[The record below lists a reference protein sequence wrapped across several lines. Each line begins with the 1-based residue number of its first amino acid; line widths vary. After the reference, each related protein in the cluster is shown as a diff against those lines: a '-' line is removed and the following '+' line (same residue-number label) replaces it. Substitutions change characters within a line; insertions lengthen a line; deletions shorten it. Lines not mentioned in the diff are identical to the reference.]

1 MLWLAIVNCV
11 ADHFLFCYANSER
24 RKPKDWLTDKHVLRI
39 VYDSEVCTENYGQ
52 PHSAFLLLHYIPSAR
67 TFLSCKKVTD
77 KDAAQQKLENQPS
90 SHHDIRHMTS
100 FSLRGL
106 LPPRPSSRGPI
117 MGASVPI
124 EEPSRKRKA
133 PTRESPSPLGSLEGG
148 YSFSSQSPLGG
159 PVPPSRLRMTLLGNV
174 LAYQNGQS
182 ILGLSKAS
190 TTTIWAPSFEVFG
203 EAVRS
208 NTAILPVGD
217 GHGTVVANSLCQVA
231 RLPLDMDECK
241 RSCHNPI
248 FTLGIFSGV
257 GTQNEA

>member
-1 MLWLAIVNCV
+1 M
-11 ADHFLFCYANSER
+11 
-24 RKPKDWLTDKHVLRI
+24 LRI

-90 SHHDIRHMTS
+90 YHHDIRHMTS

-231 RLPLDMDECK
+231 RLLLDMDECK